1 MDLRD
6 VIVAPHISEER
17 MADMEER
24 NWYTFEVDLKANK
37 PQIKKA
43 VQEIFDVKVEKV
55 TTCRMPG
62 KKRRRGY
69 VEGSTPEWKKARVKL
84 ADGDTIDV
92 FEGV

>member
-1 MDLRD
+1 MNIHD
-6 VIVAPHISEER
+6 IIIAPHVSEES

-24 NWYTFEVDLKANK
+24 NWYTFEVALEANK
-37 PQIKKA
+37 PQIKEA
-43 VQEIFDVKVEKV
+43 VQEIFEVKVEKV

-69 VEGSTPEWKKARVKL
+69 TEGSTPEWKKARVKL
-84 ADGDTIDV
+84 AEGDTIDV

>member
-1 MDLRD
+1 MEARD
-6 VIVAPHISEER
+6 VIVAPHISEES
-17 MADMEER
+17 MEDMEDR
-24 NWYTFEVDLKANK
+24 NLYTFEVDLKANK

-43 VQEIFDVKVEKV
+43 VEEIFEVKVNKV

-69 VEGSTPEWKKARVKL
+69 TVGSTPEWKKARVKL
-84 ADGDTIDV
+84 AEGDTIDV